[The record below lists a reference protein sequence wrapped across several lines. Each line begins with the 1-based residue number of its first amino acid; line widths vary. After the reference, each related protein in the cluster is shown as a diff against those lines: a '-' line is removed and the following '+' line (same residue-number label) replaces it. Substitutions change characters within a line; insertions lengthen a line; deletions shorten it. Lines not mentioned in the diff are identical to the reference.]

1 MRILP
6 NLLNRFTTKDKQ
18 EQDIKYVSDKEP
30 ETIEDIRKL
39 FKASNLEKYLA
50 KIELLVKPVIELEL
64 KPDKEENIPN
74 ECSKIGGKPSLP
86 KDFNW
91 PKTDQQKSMSFIAQ
105 LNISDFKKY
114 DEAYLFPENGII
126 SFFYYADQQAWGFSI
141 SKF

>member
-1 MRILP
+1 MNKHENFIKS
-6 NLLNRFTTKDKQ
+6 KDKQ

-30 ETIEDIRKL
+30 ETVEDIRKL

-50 KIELLVKPVIELEL
+50 KIELLVKPVIEFE
-64 KPDKEENIPN
+64 KEENIPN
-74 ECSKIGGKPSLP
+74 ECSKIGRKPSLP

-114 DEAYLFPENGII
+114 DEAHLFPENGII
-126 SFFYYADQQAWGFSI
+126 SFFYCADQQAWGFSI